1 MIIYLNPIDALGAP
15 PPTEVNIGETS
26 SQKIG
31 DRLGL
36 LLALLGLAML

>member
-15 PPTEVNIGETS
+15 PPTEVNIVEASG
-26 SQKIG
+26 QKFL
-31 DRLGL
+31 DCLGL